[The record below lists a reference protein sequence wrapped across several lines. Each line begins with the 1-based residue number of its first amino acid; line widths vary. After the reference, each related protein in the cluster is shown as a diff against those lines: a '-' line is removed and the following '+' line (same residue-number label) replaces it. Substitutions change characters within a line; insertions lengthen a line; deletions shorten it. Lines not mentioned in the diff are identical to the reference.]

1 MKVRV
6 KKKTKGKQCKEEKKR
21 KQIKKEVCQQQKEK
35 LEKLWLAV
43 LRKESN
49 IIENIEISIVEKKRR
64 QEIIKIFSE
73 DETELW
79 LLKKLKKSR

>member
-21 KQIKKEVCQQQKEK
+21 KQVKKEVCQQQKEK

-43 LRKESN
+43 LKKESN
-49 IIENIEISIVEKKRR
+49 IIENIEISVVEKKRR